1 MSEGRIFAW
10 TDWTDCKSVLRVLAW
25 ADTYH
30 FIRLDGFSDQFRLDG
45 LKIRPSVQ
53 KNTSLGRICNP
64 STKNIYIFNAKK
76 ETIK

>member
-10 TDWTDCKSVLRVLAW
+10 TDWTDCRSVLRVLAW

-53 KNTSLGRICNP
+53 KKYFAWTDLQSVH
-64 STKNIYIFNAKK
+64 K
-76 ETIK
+76 EYLHF

>member
-1 MSEGRIFAW
+1 MSEGRLYAW

-45 LKIRPSVQ
+45 FAIRPQRISTFLMQ
-53 KNTSLGRICNP
+53 K
-64 STKNIYIFNAKK
+64 KK
-76 ETIK
+76 Q